1 MSTNCSRTSFCDY
14 SAGRTKSVFYTAA
27 VLHRE
32 RRRADQIPRY
42 CATEHTSFVLVKI
55 FFWNIINQWIILVST
70 ESISIDFHLDNDTH
84 SMQRR
89 HWMST
94 ETAHKTSVFSWNF
107 SLSKVKVWGL
117 VCYTKTLILHR
128 LYLYQWLIN
137 MLSEFCFEGLS
148 FSRQRKCIFDY

>member
-55 FFWNIINQWIILVST
+55 FFWNIINQWIILAST

-89 HWMST
+89 HWMLNVNGDSQQDVCLLL
-94 ETAHKTSVFSWNF
+94 ELFFVNSK
-107 SLSKVKVWGL
+107 SLRS
-117 VCYTKTLILHR
+117 R
-128 LYLYQWLIN
+128 MLYQNIN
-137 MLSEFCFEGLS
+137 FTSIIFVSMTNKYAQRVLLWGIEFF
-148 FSRQRKCIFDY
+148 